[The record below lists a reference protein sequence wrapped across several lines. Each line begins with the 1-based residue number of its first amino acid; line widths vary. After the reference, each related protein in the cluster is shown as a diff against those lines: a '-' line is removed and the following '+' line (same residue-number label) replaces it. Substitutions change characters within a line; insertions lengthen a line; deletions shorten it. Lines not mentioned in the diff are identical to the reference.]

1 MRKLNVVVGGLLAL
15 CISAPSLAIDFF
27 TIGTGG
33 VTGSYYPSIGA
44 ICRLAN
50 QYKKETQLY
59 CSAES
64 TDGSVY
70 NLHQLR
76 MGELNFGI
84 AQSDIIYQ
92 VYTGTGGYKDKTYPG
107 LRSVMSLYPELLAL
121 IVTQKSGIHVLQD
134 VKDKRISLGS
144 PDSGTSTTVK
154 LLLEEADIHPSDF
167 SEVSYLKAQDCP
179 AALREDKLDGY
190 FYMVGHPNENLKE
203 AALSVDANLIMLD
216 GKPLYNLIE
225 KYPYYTISEIS
236 ANLYHKIDESIP
248 SIGVRA
254 VLVTDEK
261 ASDESVSLLVKAVLE
276 NFEQFKEIYPNHKTL
291 KKSDLLQDLTV
302 PLHPAAKRYYQKAG
316 LLKAN
321 INKQN

>member
-1 MRKLNVVVGGLLAL
+1 MQKRNAMLGGFLAL
-15 CISAPSLAIDFF
+15 CLSAPSLAMDFF

-50 QYKKETQLY
+50 QYKKQTQLY
-59 CSAES
+59 CSAEA

-76 MGELNFGI
+76 VGELNFGI

-92 VYTGTGGYKDKTYPG
+92 VYTGTGNYKNQAYPG
-107 LRSVMSLYPELLAL
+107 LRSVMSLYPELLTL
-121 IVTQKSGIHVLQD
+121 IVTQKSAIHVLQD
-134 VKDKRISLGS
+134 IKNKRISLGS

-179 AALREDKLDGY
+179 AALREDKIDGY

-203 AALSVDANLIMLD
+203 AALSIDANLILLD

-225 KYPYYTISEIS
+225 KYPYYTISEIP
-236 ANLYHKIDESIP
+236 ANLYHKIDESIS

-261 ASDESVSLLVKAVLE
+261 TSDQSVHLLVKTVLE
-276 NFEQFKEIYPNHKTL
+276 NFDQFKELYPNHKNL
-291 KKSDLLQDLTV
+291 KKADLLQDLTV
-302 PLHPAAKRYYQKAG
+302 PLHPAAERYYREAG
-316 LLKAN
+316 LLEADK
-321 INKQN
+321 